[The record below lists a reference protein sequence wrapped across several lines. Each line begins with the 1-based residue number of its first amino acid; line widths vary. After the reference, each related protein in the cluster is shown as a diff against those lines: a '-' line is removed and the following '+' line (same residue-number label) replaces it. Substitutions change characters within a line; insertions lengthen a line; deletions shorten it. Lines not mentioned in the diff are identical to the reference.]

1 MVCNVLIEV
10 RDAEGVS
17 VDGYESCKPE
27 YTCSFFTAS
36 EWYSTCDDPDLESYI
51 DEGNTAEITV
61 EFYQDGDSPTYGDEP
76 IRTSSCTILPDG
88 TVRDNDKH
96 TEQETEADALAT
108 SDVML
113 VTFEIEN
120 ALNHMIADL
129 ACRPHLAQITAYKTL
144 AEKLAS
150 AATAA
155 YTVCMA
161 IGRKKDAD
169 YIARL
174 NNDLIKAADI

>member
-1 MVCNVLIEV
+1 MIYRVEITTYTLPDMLDYETESVEV
-10 RDAEGVS
+10 EH
-17 VDGYESCKPE
+17 
-27 YTCSFFTAS
+27 TFSFFTAK
-36 EWYSTCDDPDLESYI
+36 EWFEQYAGEIP
-51 DEGNTAEITV
+51 EGLTAEINV
-61 EFYQDGDSPTYGDEP
+61 EFYHDGDSPNYGDEP
-76 IRTSSCTILPDG
+76 IRTSSCTVTPDG
-88 TVRDNDKH
+88 TIHADDAP
-96 TEQETEADALAT
+96 TEQETEADALVT

-120 ALNHMIADL
+120 AMNHMIADL

-144 AEKLAS
+144 AEKLTS

-169 YIARL
+169 YMARL

>member
-1 MVCNVLIEV
+1 MIYRVEITTYTLPDMLDYETESVEV
-10 RDAEGVS
+10 S
-17 VDGYESCKPE
+17 H
-27 YTCSFFTAS
+27 TFSFFTAS
-36 EWYSTCDDPDLESYI
+36 EWFDQYDEEIPD
-51 DEGNTAEITV
+51 GRTAEITV
-61 EFYQDGDSPTYGDEP
+61 EFYHDGDSPNYGDEP
-76 IRTSSCTILPDG
+76 IRTSSCTVTPDG
-88 TVRDNDKH
+88 TVHTDDAP

-108 SDVML
+108 SDAVL
-113 VTFEIEN
+113 VAFSIEH
-120 ALNHMIADL
+120 ALNDMIADL

-144 AEKLAS
+144 ADKLSS